1 MKDHKFNREYKDD
14 YNKALYVLCGR
25 NTCDTS
31 QIKIPN
37 GYIREMMWLGSW
49 SIMRDITLEEYKSL
63 KRARFLKDLG
73 EEKCTKL

>member
-14 YNKALYVLCGR
+14 YNKALLVLCET

-49 SIMRDITLEEYKSL
+49 SIVRDITLDEYKSL

-73 EEKCTKL
+73 KEKCTKL